1 MKRRNLVYAA
11 LALTMALSLVM
22 GCAKPEPKLGS
33 AERPIQLYF
42 VPSVDTS
49 VIIESGEKIAAF
61 LKQQTGLEF
70 KVSVPTSYA
79 ATIEAMGVAK
89 GDAMGFIPAQGYVLA
104 NQKYGVQ
111 VGLATVRYG
120 NSWYA
125 TEYIVRADSGITSL
139 KDLEGKKWAM
149 PSVTS
154 TSGYL
159 YPLAQLK
166 REGITPGEQV
176 EAGGHPQVVLAVYN
190 GQVDFGTVFFSPP
203 GKPGAWK
210 WGDPPEPSGDIHIEE
225 VDGKKQAFIGDHQLR
240 DARCNVLD
248 QYPDVIEKVKIIGL
262 SDQIPNDTVSFV
274 KDFPEDLKA
283 KIMDG
288 LIAYAGSEEGKA
300 VLANKDF
307 YDITGFEK
315 VQDTYYDPVRNL
327 IKQLGITE
335 DDILKK

>member
-1 MKRRNLVYAA
+1 MKQRAVIVLLLVV
-11 LALTMALSLVM
+11 MLSSGLMV
-22 GCAKPEPKLGS
+22 GCAKAPAQIGS
-33 AERPIQLYF
+33 TARPIQLYF

-49 VIIESGEKIAAF
+49 VIVASGEKIASY
-61 LKQQTGLEF
+61 LKEQTGLEF

-203 GKPGAWK
+203 GNPGDWK
-210 WGDPPEPSGDIHIEE
+210 WGDPPDPAGDIHLEE
-225 VDGKKQAFIGDHQLR
+225 VNGATQAFIGDYQLR
-240 DARCNVLD
+240 DARCNVLGD
-248 QYPDVIEKVKIIGL
+248 YPDVIEQVKIISL

-274 KDFPEDLKA
+274 KDFPEDLKT
-283 KIMDG
+283 KIIDG
-288 LIAYAGSEEGKA
+288 LIAYATSDAGQE

-315 VQDTYYDPVRNL
+315 VPDTFYDPVRNL

-335 DDILKK
+335 DDILK